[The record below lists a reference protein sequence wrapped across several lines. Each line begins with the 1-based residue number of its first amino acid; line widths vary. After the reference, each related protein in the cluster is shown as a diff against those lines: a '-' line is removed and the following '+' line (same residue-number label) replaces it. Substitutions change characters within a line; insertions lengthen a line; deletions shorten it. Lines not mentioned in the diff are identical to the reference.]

1 MITENIII
9 SDHSIKRYR
18 QRILTHRQILD
29 DDIPKHEIKK
39 MIFKDLHY
47 KNVKEIV
54 NFGQDYK
61 FVFTKKH
68 EEFRFEKS
76 FDRNSWVLLTVVR
89 YKRMFP
95 HEDYVI
101 YEETGDKIYGIKHE
115 IKVRKE
121 QKIEYEEG
129 KRDVK

>member
-9 SDHSIKRYR
+9 SDHSIRRYR

-39 MIFKDLHY
+39 MIFRDLHY
-47 KNVKEIV
+47 RNIKEIV

-76 FDRNSWVLLTVVR
+76 FDRKSWVLLTVVR

-101 YEETGDKIYGIKHE
+101 SEETGDKIYGIKHE